1 MADVEFTDNSV
12 KVKAALNDAI
22 RAYLYEA
29 GGALKSQAQKNTRS
43 FEGAKKGETDV
54 KSSWKYHVDES
65 KQEVT
70 VGSPLE
76 ASYWEEFGT
85 GEHADTSL
93 NGGREGRKGWW
104 VYVVGNSQKGKN
116 DKIYTKEQAIA
127 VAASMRKKG
136 LNAHATNGITPNR
149 PLFTAF
155 TMKKTSII
163 KRFQTIMRDKFNE

>member
-29 GGALKSQAQKNTRS
+29 GGALEAQTKKNTSNRNY
-43 FEGAKKGETDV
+43 GKQDV
-54 KSSWKYHVDES
+54 KNSWKYDVNES
-65 KQEVT
+65 AMEAR

-85 GEHADTSL
+85 GEHAL
-93 NGGREGRKGWW
+93 YHNGRKGWW
-104 VYVVGNSQKGKN
+104 VYVEGNDNPGTKQEM
-116 DKIYTKEQAIA
+116 YTREQAMAI
-127 VAASMRKKG
+127 AASMRKAG
-136 LNAHATNGITPNR
+136 LDAHATNGNTPNR

-155 TMKKTSII
+155 TMKKNSLIR
-163 KRFQTIMRDKFNE
+163 RFQSIMQEKFNE